1 MPRSVVR
8 WQDNLFNVPTRCAR
22 WQEYTKP
29 LHRERSVLRF
39 NRNRCSKN
47 ARCYGSTE
55 TVAART
61 LGTTVQPKPLQRE
74 RSVLR
79 FNQNRCSENAR
90 CYGST
95 ETIAA
100 RTLGATVQPKPLQ
113 RQRSLLQF
121 NLNRCS
127 DTHRCNTLTP
137 LNHSKQKNTDT
148 QHIVEYPRSIIKS

>member
-29 LHRERSVLRF
+29 LQRERSVLRF
-39 NRNRCSKN
+39 NRNRCSEN

-61 LGTTVQPKPLQRE
+61 LGATVQPKPLQRE

-79 FNQNRCSENAR
+79 FNRNHCSENAR
-90 CYGST
+90 CYSST
-95 ETIAA
+95 ETVAATALIAS
-100 RTLGATVQPKPLQ
+100 VQSKPLQ
-113 RQRSLLQF
+113 RHPSLQHFNTTQPLKTKKHGHSTYSRISALNNQIIILVLRS
-121 NLNRCS
+121 C
-127 DTHRCNTLTP
+127 D
-137 LNHSKQKNTDT
+137 
-148 QHIVEYPRSIIKS
+148 